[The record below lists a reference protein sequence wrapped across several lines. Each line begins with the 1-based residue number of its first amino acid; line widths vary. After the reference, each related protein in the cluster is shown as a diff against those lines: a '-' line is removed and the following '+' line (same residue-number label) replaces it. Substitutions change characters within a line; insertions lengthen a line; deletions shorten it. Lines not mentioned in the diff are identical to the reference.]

1 MVKANWQRV
10 NFTLGDF
17 SISGAGLNASHT
29 FQVLFPSRTNRTYGL
44 YRTTNCLDWSPVST
58 NVPGTGLPV
67 WAADP
72 NPLTAEALLYRVR
85 MNP

>member
-1 MVKANWQRV
+1 M
-10 NFTLGDF
+10 
-17 SISGAGLNASHT
+17 
-29 FQVLFPSRTNRTYGL
+29 LFPSRTNRTYGL

-72 NPLTAEALLYRVR
+72 NPLTAGAMLYRVR